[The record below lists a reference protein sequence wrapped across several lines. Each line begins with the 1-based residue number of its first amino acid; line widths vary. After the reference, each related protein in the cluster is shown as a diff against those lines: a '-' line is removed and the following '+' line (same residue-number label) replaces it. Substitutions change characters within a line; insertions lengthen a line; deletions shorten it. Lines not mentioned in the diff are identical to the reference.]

1 MSTFRKSMMRFQA
14 FLLRNNLMG
23 PAGNFLMALK
33 VKGRISNKSY
43 SIPVGYLEND
53 EIVYAINP
61 EGKSQWFK
69 NIKINP
75 EVIISVKGQS
85 KQAIAT
91 VIESEDERLK
101 VFRIYKEK
109 QANIFSRLFFVSVDA
124 PQKELDQAMKNTIF
138 VKFAQK

>member
-1 MSTFRKSMMRFQA
+1 MSTFRKLMMRFQA

-101 VFRIYKEK
+101 VFRIYK
-109 QANIFSRLFFVSVDA
+109 
-124 PQKELDQAMKNTIF
+124 
-138 VKFAQK
+138 